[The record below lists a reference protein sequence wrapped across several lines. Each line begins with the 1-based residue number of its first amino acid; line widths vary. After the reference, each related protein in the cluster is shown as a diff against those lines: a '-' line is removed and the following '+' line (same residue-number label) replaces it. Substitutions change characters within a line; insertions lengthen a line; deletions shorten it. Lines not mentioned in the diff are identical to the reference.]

1 MKKFVPYESL
11 NAHLLISVDTEKEST
26 VGAAL
31 NEMISQR
38 AELSLEA
45 YADRKVAYAQ
55 TANTIL
61 VISVF
66 IILKIL
72 NIIIKIANPLIV
84 PNFVFAVWA

>member
-1 MKKFVPYESL
+1 MK
-11 NAHLLISVDTEKEST
+11 ST

-55 TANTIL
+55 TANTIFGT
-61 VISVF
+61 ISGLAIF
-66 IILKIL
+66 IMMFSILSMMNTLIT
-72 NIIIKIANPLIV
+72 NIVTEKSNVTSFLRV
-84 PNFVFAVWA
+84 VLKNSQEDS